1 MKENKFRAKSVEE
14 DKWVYG
20 NLFTGHHESG
30 APYAVILTDKGYK
43 VGIEDKDAVLA
54 FRKEEVD
61 IVRPSTVSQYVGLKD
76 KHGVEIYEGD
86 VVSYDGKTATVE
98 WDGSLTCFCIHEKN
112 CWFSLGSHNDLY
124 PVTVVGN
131 IYDNPEL
138 VPQNNKEEQP

>member
-20 NLFTGHHESG
+20 NLFTGHHENG

-61 IVRPSTVSQYVGLKD
+61 IVHPSTVCQYVGLKD
-76 KHGVEIYEGD
+76 KNGVEIYEGD
-86 VVSYDGKTATVE
+86 VVSYSDKTATVE
-98 WDGSLTCFCIHEKN
+98 WDDIMTCFCIHEDN
-112 CWFSLGSHNDLY
+112 CRFSLGCRNGL
-124 PVTVVGN
+124 VTVVGN

-138 VPQNNKEEQP
+138 VPQSSKKERP